1 MLAGVAKEFYVPW
14 CPWGNDSTTYTL
26 GTGGQFF
33 MSVLIIYIHI
43 ILLYIKYICTY
54 IYIHINT
61 HMNRLVP
68 EMSEMC
74 EMLLQSI
81 AI

>member
-1 MLAGVAKEFYVPW
+1 
-14 CPWGNDSTTYTL
+14 
-26 GTGGQFF
+26 

-43 ILLYIKYICTY
+43 ILLYIKYMCTY
-54 IYIHINT
+54 IYINT
-61 HMNRLVP
+61 HMNSLVP

-74 EMLLQSI
+74 EMLLQST